1 MKNKNCRKSTG
12 KYIRAINRF
21 INSWL
26 LKLKLKKWKTRPCF
40 TRIAEYLFL
49 SIVMFVHWKK
59 KIENTL
65 FPQMFTCI
73 LRYFSYFWTSVY
85 LTNVEKRWIMTGHYC
100 LCRITNIKASSQAY
114 KKVALRN
121 SCNFWHKVMK
131 KFIYLYDLMIKS
143 AKRKLWLWLLSA
155 NICL

>member
-1 MKNKNCRKSTG
+1 MLHTYCRIPIFKHCYVCS
-12 KYIRAINRF
+12 
-21 INSWL
+21 L
-26 LKLKLKKWKTRPCF
+26 
-40 TRIAEYLFL
+40 
-49 SIVMFVHWKK
+49 KK

-73 LRYFSYFWTSVY
+73 LRYFSYFFASVY

-155 NICL
+155 RQYLHVVSENKITELFSWMGGFTKLRV